1 MTYKA
6 KSALGWFEPQSI
18 LVSGLV
24 MILCMMLGQSR
35 AEDPLLAK
43 KPESKQIAD
52 WIEQLNAPNHADRRG
67 AFLNLCDPA
76 VDLDRWIAGEGAIAK
91 DPQVEATLVWLKRI
105 RSLPGPLDAK
115 LDAVCDYPALA
126 QGSMKVVERY
136 AQEGKL
142 DMLMELIKLLP
153 RSSLDAILQNSF
165 ARGENGLQSIFD
177 RAWALGRPD
186 LIPEMLD
193 ALIPSHPLRI
203 GLNRRWNS
211 LGLGE
216 SWKVPVP
223 LESTD
228 MQMIALES
236 EGQIDQAAA
245 MAKKSGR
252 PEAIEKLLLRN
263 SRWNQWLE
271 LDPSRLS
278 LVSAAWSELP
288 RTLILEALDRH
299 DEAKAFYEIRKAS
312 AKGALPKG
320 ASPKAIE
327 SQVLATQL
335 ALLTG
340 DTEAV
345 FANLKDNEPAE
356 LMNMY
361 FLHNR
366 IDSLFEAEDLAERT
380 EKSVSSWLDRN
391 VAEGKGFTK
400 VVRFQALFRRIGE
413 SAWSKATELRV
424 FGFIESQPRDQQL
437 LLWKDYL
444 QQIFRYGLEELRP
457 EVLAKALSKIDSEP
471 PAAKRLN
478 NPVAGFPEA
487 QAERLMTHEDLFPE
501 CFPYMKEAP

>member
-1 MTYKA
+1 MTHKA

-24 MILCMMLGQSR
+24 MILCMMLAKTR

-43 KPESKQIAD
+43 APDSKQIAGL
-52 WIEQLNAPNHADRRG
+52 IEQLNAPNHAERRS

-76 VDLDRWIAGEGAIAK
+76 VDLDRWIASEGAIAK

-245 MAKKSGR
+245 LAV
-252 PEAIEKLLLRN
+252 
-263 SRWNQWLE
+263 W
-271 LDPSRLS
+271 
-278 LVSAAWSELP
+278 SA
-288 RTLILEALDRH
+288 RGDR
-299 DEAKAFYEIRKAS
+299 ETA
-312 AKGALPKG
+312 
-320 ASPKAIE
+320 
-327 SQVLATQL
+327 
-335 ALLTG
+335 
-340 DTEAV
+340 
-345 FANLKDNEPAE
+345 PAE
-356 LMNMY
+356 Q
-361 FLHNR
+361 
-366 IDSLFEAEDLAERT
+366 SLGPMARAGPITTEPRLGGLVRT
-380 EKSVSSWLDRN
+380 PPRVDPR
-391 VAEGKGFTK
+391 GP
-400 VVRFQALFRRIGE
+400 R
-413 SAWSKATELRV
+413 SAR
-424 FGFIESQPRDQQL
+424 
-437 LLWKDYL
+437 
-444 QQIFRYGLEELRP
+444 
-457 EVLAKALSKIDSEP
+457 
-471 PAAKRLN
+471 
-478 NPVAGFPEA
+478 
-487 QAERLMTHEDLFPE
+487 
-501 CFPYMKEAP
+501 